1 MLISSHG
8 TLNRQIYLRSES
20 GFTLLEIVIVVSV
33 LALFVGL
40 AVPRLPDIA
49 GTRIH
54 QNARKVSNILKLARS
69 RAVSLRRYYRVEM
82 DLETNDISISYFG
95 PEGTYIQDDGVRLV
109 SLREGII
116 VDVVSLSEGKVQ
128 EGTGMVRISP
138 RGFIEPALVHIKDN
152 KERFLTVVP
161 SPVSGRVQ
169 VHDGY
174 MELSAE

>member
-8 TLNRQIYLRSES
+8 TLNKHLYLRQDS

-33 LALFVGL
+33 LALFIGL

-54 QNARKVSNILKLARS
+54 QNARKVSNIFRLARS

-82 DLETNDISISYFG
+82 DLEANNISVSYFG
-95 PEGTYIQDDGVRLV
+95 PEGTYIQDDEVRLV
-109 SLREGII
+109 SLRDGII
-116 VDVVSLSEGKVQ
+116 ADVVNLSEGKVQ
-128 EGTGMVRISP
+128 EGTGVVRISP
-138 RGFIEPALVHIKDN
+138 RGFIEPALVHIKDD

-161 SPVSGRVQ
+161 SPVSGRVLI
-169 VHDGY
+169 HDGY
-174 MELSAE
+174 TELSAE